1 MKKTNL
7 RILPLFVSR
16 RAQAAFVGL
25 VLAVG
30 TFTPGSAM
38 AQDVTREL
46 QNLKRDLATLQ
57 RYVYNGKTG
66 PVPTLS
72 EDTASSAGSALP
84 SDAAAQIQIKLQE
97 MERQLRAST
106 GKLEEAQ
113 FQLRQLGQRL
123 DTALADIDYRLTKL
137 EGGDPNAPQQTGSL
151 NGNSGASSNQPQ
163 QIIPVPGQSSTTV
176 ISSEG
181 SQGPGANT
189 GNTTASQPGTLGPLI
204 VDGQGNVIGGQASA
218 TATQGSSPMSAPG
231 SNTTTPSVPQA
242 APSSGPVAG
251 SDLSTVSQT
260 DTASLPTEPQALY
273 DYSLGLMRQGDYA
286 GAETALK
293 VFLDQHSS
301 SPLVS
306 SAIYWLGETY
316 YVRDNYREAAFSFV
330 DVYSKHPK
338 SNKAPDS
345 LLKLGMSL
353 FALGNKSEACTAFQ
367 TLKSDYPD
375 ARRAVLKLAEDRSA
389 QYGC

>member
-7 RILPLFVSR
+7 RILPLSVTR
-16 RAQAAFVGL
+16 QAQAVVVGL
-25 VLAVG
+25 VLAVAG
-30 TFTPGSAM
+30 LASVPAQ
-38 AQDVTREL
+38 AQDVAREL

-57 RYVYNGKTG
+57 RYVYNGKSG

-72 EDTASSAGSALP
+72 EDTASSAGAGLP

-97 MERQLRAST
+97 MERQLRVST
-106 GKLEEAQ
+106 GKLEETE
-113 FQLRQLGQRL
+113 FKLRQLDQRL
-123 DTALADIDYRLTKL
+123 NTALSDIDYRLTKL
-137 EGGDPNAPQQTGSL
+137 EGGNPDAPQQTGSL
-151 NGNSGASSNQPQ
+151 SGNASASSNQPQ

-181 SQGPGANT
+181 SQGPGAST
-189 GNTTASQPGTLGPLI
+189 ENTTASKPGTLGTLI

-218 TATQGSSPMSAPG
+218 SATQGSSPMSVSG

-242 APSSGPVAG
+242 APSTGPIAG
-251 SDLSTVSQT
+251 SDLSTVSQA

-286 GAETALK
+286 GAESALK
-293 VFLDQHSS
+293 VFLDKHSD

-316 YVRDNYREAAFSFV
+316 YVRDNYRDAAFSFV